1 MQKPLSAY
9 LTDGPV
15 FTYELTIRINSKTYL
30 ERLIAFEQDFL
41 TLGEQYGMFVAV
53 PHKADIHLSVPPL
66 LEKYGKER
74 FLSIEQRKVEQL
86 RLLNL
91 EESKYFRNRV
101 LYLGLDVRGA
111 EFEEGVVVA
120 AVNHFDELEHRAAR
134 KLMELVPGPGR
145 AYEDLMD
152 EFYWE
157 EDLRVRIKS
166 SANIWLETITTG
178 GDDSPEQQLDN
189 RVVAGRV
196 VPVFNAWLAA
206 VRQLAEAEK
215 GSLRLVDAFADNVT
229 EEGILLDGKLL
240 VEG

>member
-1 MQKPLSAY
+1 MQKSLSAY

-30 ERLIAFEQDFL
+30 ERLIAFERAFL
-41 TLGEQYGMFVAV
+41 TFGEQYGMFVAV
-53 PHKADIHLSVPPL
+53 PHKADIHLSMPPL
-66 LEKYGKER
+66 LEKYGNER
-74 FLSIEQRKVEQL
+74 FLSIEQRKVDQL

-101 LYLGLDVRGA
+101 SYLGLDVRGA

-120 AVNHFDELEHRAAR
+120 PVNHLDELEHRGAR
-134 KLMELVPGPGR
+134 KMMELVPGPGR

-166 SANIWLETITTG
+166 SANIWLETITTE
-178 GDDSPEQQLDN
+178 GDDHLAKKLDN
-189 RVVAGRV
+189 RSVANRV

-206 VRQLAEAEK
+206 ITKLAEGEK
-215 GSLRLVDAFADNVT
+215 GSVCLVDTFADNVT
-229 EEGILLDGKLL
+229 EQGILLEGKLI
-240 VEG
+240 VER